1 MKNRK
6 FITSLFLA
14 SIFFAPGVVFAED
27 TKSNVSVGEFVNDS
41 AITTQIKAKI
51 LATSDIDSL
60 RIKVDTDNNGIVVL
74 SGAVKTETEKE
85 TVHNIAHSVDGV
97 KKVIN
102 KVEIIPNP

>member
-1 MKNRK
+1 MNNRK
-6 FITSLFLA
+6 FIVSLVLV
-14 SIFFAPGVVFAED
+14 SIFSAPTVFAED
-27 TKSNVSVGEFVNDS
+27 TKSDVSVGEFVKDS
-41 AITTQIKAKI
+41 VITTQIKTKI

-74 SGAVKTETEKE
+74 SGAVKTEAEKE

-97 KKVIN
+97 KQVIN

>member
-6 FITSLFLA
+6 FIASLVLI
-14 SIFFAPGVVFAED
+14 SIFSASTVVFAED
-27 TKSNVSVGEFVNDS
+27 EKSDANVGEFLKDS

-74 SGAVKTETEKE
+74 SGAVKTEAEKE
-85 TVHNIAHSVDGV
+85 TVHNIAHAVDGV

>member
-6 FITSLFLA
+6 FITSLVLI
-14 SIFFAPGVVFAED
+14 SIFSASTVVFAED
-27 TKSNVSVGEFVNDS
+27 KKSDVNVGEFLKDS

-74 SGAVKTETEKE
+74 SGAVKTEAEKV
-85 TVHNIAHSVDGV
+85 TVHNIAHALDGV